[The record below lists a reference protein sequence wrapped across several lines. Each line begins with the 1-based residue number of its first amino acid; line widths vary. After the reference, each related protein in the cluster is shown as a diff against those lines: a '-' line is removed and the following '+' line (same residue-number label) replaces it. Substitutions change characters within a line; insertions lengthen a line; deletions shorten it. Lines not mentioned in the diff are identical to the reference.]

1 VALNLLCRSTPSRAR
16 NCRRRIN
23 HVEHPTDSSDK
34 QLKEICQAVRIL
46 IMERSTLRR
55 ALWAALAFLTFI
67 GCAVVIRRVV
77 ELTPVLLHGY
87 QPRGAAANP
96 IAARFGNL
104 DATFDRYP
112 LLTLIHILPGL
123 LFILLAPFQF
133 SASFR
138 SRHLQAHRIIGRT
151 FLICGLIVGA
161 TALVMSFAMPAIG
174 GVNHAAATTLFGVLF
189 LFALWKA
196 YVHIRRR
203 EVALHREWMI
213 RAFAIGLA
221 VTTIRPIVGVF
232 FATAHISGLTPHEF
246 FGTAFWIGFT
256 LHLIVA
262 ESWIRTHPQS
272 SVFQQMAVRAG
283 PHTKSEATS

>member
-1 VALNLLCRSTPSRAR
+1 MKRS
-16 NCRRRIN
+16 I
-23 HVEHPTDSSDK
+23 
-34 QLKEICQAVRIL
+34 
-46 IMERSTLRR
+46 LRR
-55 ALWAALAFLTFI
+55 ALWTALAFLTFI
-67 GCAVVIRRVV
+67 GCVVVIRRVLA
-77 ELTPVLLHGY
+77 LTPVLLHGY
-87 QPRGAAANP
+87 HSPMAAANP

-138 SRHLQAHRIIGRT
+138 WRHLQAHRIIGRT
-151 FLICGLIVGA
+151 FLISGLIVGA

-174 GVNHAAATTLFGVLF
+174 GVNQAAATTLFGVLF
-189 LFALWKA
+189 LFALGKA

-221 VTTIRPIVGVF
+221 VTTIRPIIGIF
-232 FATAHISGLTPHEF
+232 FATSRISGLTPHEF

-256 LHLIVA
+256 IHLIVA
-262 ESWIRTHPQS
+262 ESWIRMHPQS
-272 SVFQQMAVRAG
+272 SVFQQIAVRAVSN
-283 PHTKSEATS
+283 TKSEAAS